1 MTEPSPQRRILI
13 LSATFGGGHSA
24 MARAIGA
31 YFRHH
36 HSDAVTV
43 EIIDLLEEFA
53 PSLNVLAKFAYQ
65 QSDEFFP
72 AFFGTF
78 EELAEA
84 LPGNPAVQEA
94 KNVASPLLKAYVD
107 EFKPDAV
114 ISTYAFAGGLAA
126 EFAAPECVCA
136 TVVPGY
142 DGRNEWLH
150 PGTDVYFVSGR
161 TVREQLTVAGV
172 PWERIVDSGVPVREQ
187 FAEIAERTAVRR
199 ELGLADK
206 FTVLLRA
213 EHGKS
218 LEVWEMAQRMVQAG
232 VQVAALTG
240 GNDRMRERLTQE
252 AESAPML
259 VVFGRLEGV
268 GALMAGSDVFV
279 CRPGGM
285 MIPEAC
291 AAGLP
296 AILAPPV
303 PGQERANVDFLVN
316 YGAVLMARD
325 VDDVVDK
332 VRFLAT
338 HERRIE
344 QMGESARMVGKP
356 GATQAACERV
366 MASVR

>member
-1 MTEPSPQRRILI
+1 MGTLQSPAPSAQ
-13 LSATFGGGHSA
+13 
-24 MARAIGA
+24 

-36 HSDAVTV
+36 HADAVSV
-43 EIIDLLEEFA
+43 EVIDLLEEFA

-72 AFFGTF
+72 AFFGTLD
-78 EELAEA
+78 ELAEA
-84 LPGNPAVQEA
+84 LPGNAAVQEA
-94 KNVASPLLKAYVD
+94 KMAVTPLLKAYVD
-107 EFKPDAV
+107 ELKPHAV
-114 ISTYAFAGGLAA
+114 VSTYTFAGGLAA
-126 EFAAPECVCA
+126 EATDPACVCA
-136 TVVPGY
+136 TIVPGY

-187 FAEIAERTAVRR
+187 FTEHFERAGARS

-213 EHGKS
+213 EHGKP
-218 LEVWEMAQRMVQAG
+218 LEVWEMAQRMIQAG

-240 GNDRMRERLTQE
+240 GNDRMRERLAAE
-252 AESAPML
+252 VESAPML
-259 VVFGRLEGV
+259 VVFGRVDCV
-268 GALMAGSDVFV
+268 GALMGAADVFI

-296 AILAPPV
+296 AIFAPPV
-303 PGQERANVDFLVN
+303 PGQEKANVDFLVN
-316 YGAVLMARD
+316 YGVALMARD

-338 HERRIE
+338 HQRRIE
-344 QMGESARMVGKP
+344 QMRESARMVGKP

-366 MASVR
+366 LASVR

>member
-1 MTEPSPQRRILI
+1 MTEQSPQRRILI

-24 MARAIGA
+24 MARAIVA
-31 YFRHH
+31 YFRDHH
-36 HSDAVTV
+36 GDTV
-43 EIIDLLEEFA
+43 SVEVVDLLEEFA

-72 AFFGTF
+72 EFFGTF
-78 EELAEA
+78 GELAEEM
-84 LPGNPAVQEA
+84 PGNPAVQEA
-94 KNVASPLLKAYVD
+94 RMVALPLLEAYLD
-107 EFKPDAV
+107 ELRPDAV

-126 EFAAPECVCA
+126 EVTEAQCLCA

-172 PWERIVDSGVPVREQ
+172 PWEKIVDSGIPVREQ
-187 FAEIAERTAVRR
+187 FAEDIERTAVRN
-199 ELGLADK
+199 ELGLADR

-218 LEVWEMAQRMVQAG
+218 LGVWETAQRMVQAG

-240 GNDRMRERLTQE
+240 DNDRMRERLAAE
-252 AESAPML
+252 AESVPML
-259 VVFGRLEGV
+259 VVFGRVEGV
-268 GALMAGSDVFV
+268 GALMGAADVFV

-296 AILAPPV
+296 AIFAPPV

-316 YGAVLMARD
+316 YGTALMARD
-325 VDDVVDK
+325 TDDVVDK

-338 HERRIE
+338 HQRRIE

-366 MASVR
+366 LASVR